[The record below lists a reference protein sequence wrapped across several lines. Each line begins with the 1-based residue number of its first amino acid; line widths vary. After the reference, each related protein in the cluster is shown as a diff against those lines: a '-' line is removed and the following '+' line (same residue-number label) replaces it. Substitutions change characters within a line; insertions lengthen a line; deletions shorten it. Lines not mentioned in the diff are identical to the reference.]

1 MGDTCDRVDGR
12 AFATRPLGLPAGRRW
27 SCRGRRPRVS
37 TWLGLIILLILLL
50 TDSAIGGPAQAAS
63 ASTALADDQPEAIVL
78 FINSYH
84 RGYAWSDGI
93 EEGVREVFAASDKT
107 IEVSY
112 EYLDSRRFA
121 FGKQMDAIAN
131 AMEIKYAEYR
141 PDLVLVSDNA
151 AFDFAIKYRARLF
164 PDQPIVFCGYN
175 LFRPEVLDGIA
186 NVTGVNEEMSIT
198 GTIDLA
204 LGVHPRTRT
213 LVFVTSTGDD
223 TSRRISALLESML
236 GANDERDHEL
246 VILQD
251 TSLEALGRGL
261 TKLPAE
267 TLVFLSGQISDQA
280 AGRAFSPLEN
290 GRLVSAISPF
300 PVYTFWD
307 FHLNTGVLGGRI
319 LTGRDQGRAAADL
332 ALRILAGT
340 PADAIPVVMTSPT
353 TDIFDDQV
361 MRRFGISRSALPADA
376 LIINQPFSVWEAY
389 RWPIIGGVALVV
401 AETLLIGLL
410 LVSMRERRQALTALA
425 TERATLERRVV
436 ERTRDLAAA
445 NAQLARL
452 SMTDSLTTLA
462 NRRRFDEALVEE
474 FQRLRR
480 SGASLSLIL
489 IDLDHFKPYN
499 DHYGHVAGDECLRR
513 VGTLIGEV
521 VRRPPDLAA
530 RYGGEELAAILPET
544 NADDAR
550 QVAERIRAGIAS
562 LAIPHAASAV
572 ADHVTASLGV
582 VTLVPTEAE
591 SPIDL
596 IHLADEQLYRAKSE
610 GRNRIA
616 VASVG
621 GE

>member
-1 MGDTCDRVDGR
+1 M
-12 AFATRPLGLPAGRRW
+12 
-27 SCRGRRPRVS
+27 
-37 TWLGLIILLILLL
+37 LLILLL
-50 TDSAIGGPAQAAS
+50 TDSSIGRPAQAAS
-63 ASTALADDQPEAIVL
+63 ASTALADDRPEAIVL

-175 LFRPEVLDGIA
+175 LFHPEVLHGIA

-223 TSRRISALLESML
+223 TSRRISTLLESML
-236 GANDERDHEL
+236 GPKYERDHEL
-246 VILQD
+246 VILKD
-251 TSLEALGRGL
+251 TSLETLGRRL

-267 TLVFLSGQISDQA
+267 TLVFLSGQITDQA
-280 AGRAFSPLEN
+280 AGRAFSPPEN

-361 MRRFGISRSALPADA
+361 VRRFGISRSALPADA
-376 LIINQPFSVWEAY
+376 EIINQPFSVWEAY

-425 TERATLERRVV
+425 TERATLERRVA

-462 NRRRFDEALVEE
+462 NRRRFDEALAEE

-480 SGASLSLIL
+480 SGAPLSLIL

-499 DHYGHVAGDECLRR
+499 DRYGHVAGDECLRR

-530 RYGGEELAAILPET
+530 RYGGEELAVILPET
-544 NADDAR
+544 SVGGAR
-550 QVAERIRAGIAS
+550 QVAERIREGIAS
-562 LAIPHAASAV
+562 LAIPHAASDV
-572 ADHVTASLGV
+572 ADHVTASLGG
-582 VTLVPTEAE
+582 VTLVPTEVE

-616 VASVG
+616 MASLG
-621 GE
+621 GA